1 MVGTNAIVVAGR
13 LARPSVGDVTVI
25 LVGVRVM
32 VRVRVR
38 VRVRVCRST
47 YHLPTGVWVGCRG
60 GSWGL
65 LDGWMVLVGLCVVVR
80 W

>member
-1 MVGTNAIVVAGR
+1 MVGTTAMVVAGR
-13 LARPSVGDVTVI
+13 LARPSVGHVTVI
-25 LVGVRVM
+25 LVGVS
-32 VRVRVR
+32 VR

>member
-1 MVGTNAIVVAGR
+1 MVGTTAMVVAGR

-25 LVGVRVM
+25 LVG
-32 VRVRVR
+32 VRVR

-65 LDGWMVLVGLCVVVR
+65 LDGWMVLVGLCVVLR

>member
-1 MVGTNAIVVAGR
+1 MVVPGR

-25 LVGVRVM
+25 LVG

>member
-1 MVGTNAIVVAGR
+1 MGVAGR
-13 LARPSVGDVTVI
+13 LARPSGDVTVI
-25 LVGVRVM
+25 LVG

>member
-1 MVGTNAIVVAGR
+1 MVGTTAIVVAGR

-25 LVGVRVM
+25 LVGVRV
-32 VRVRVR
+32 RVRVR
-38 VRVRVCRST
+38 IWHST

-60 GSWGL
+60 SLWGL

>member
-1 MVGTNAIVVAGR
+1 MVVAGRLARR

-25 LVGVRVM
+25 LVG